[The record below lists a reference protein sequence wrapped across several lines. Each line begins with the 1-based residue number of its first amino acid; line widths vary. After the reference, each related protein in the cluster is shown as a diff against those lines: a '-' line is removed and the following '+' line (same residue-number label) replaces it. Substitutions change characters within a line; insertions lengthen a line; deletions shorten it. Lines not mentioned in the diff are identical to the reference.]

1 MFDLQTQLDKRLA
14 ELKKHS
20 GKTARGHKVP
30 ATYSAAQIRD
40 TLKKSGILDKS
51 GKVRTLISA

>member
-1 MFDLQTQLDKRLA
+1 MFDLQTRLDIRLA

-20 GKTARGHKVP
+20 AKAARGEKVP
-30 ATYSAAQIRD
+30 DAYNTKQIKA